1 MKLKNLEQIQHRSA
15 FRSIHPQGWVPIET
29 SVPRAFTGLPVV
41 GSIHPQGWVPIE
53 TYCAHRTTTDARDLV
68 AFTPKGGCPLKLSN
82 PSCKIQHKP
91 VAFTPK
97 GGCPLKLCKFY
108 DEIAHFISSIHPQ
121 GWVPIETC
129 TEKEKSQAMCNT
141 VAFTPKGG
149 CPLKLNP
156 IAALQDACYL

>member
-1 MKLKNLEQIQHRSA
+1 
-15 FRSIHPQGWVPIET
+15 
-29 SVPRAFTGLPVV
+29 
-41 GSIHPQGWVPIE
+41 VPIE

-149 CPLKLNP
+149 CPLKQEHFPHRHAQLLLVAFTP
-156 IAALQDACYL
+156 KGGCPLKQSEIAPCGVRPHTV